1 MPERRSRSDH
11 RQLSLNTGIAQSVE
25 HWSPKPGVGSSSLS
39 SRANFLKMKKL
50 QLLTNI
56 EEAYD
61 ELRYK
66 TSGPSKKQLVK
77 SAIIVMIASVIIA
90 LIIFIMDQVVD
101 RLMHFIYS
109 F

>member
-1 MPERRSRSDH
+1 M
-11 RQLSLNTGIAQSVE
+11 VE

-39 SRANFLKMKKL
+39 TRAKKEKVMKLK
-50 QLLTNI
+50 LLTNI
-56 EEAYD
+56 QEAYD

-66 TSGPSKKQLVK
+66 TSWPSKKQLVK

-90 LIIFIMDQVVD
+90 LIIFIMDQIVD

-109 F
+109 L

>member
-1 MPERRSRSDH
+1 
-11 RQLSLNTGIAQSVE
+11 
-25 HWSPKPGVGSSSLS
+25 
-39 SRANFLKMKKL
+39 MKKL

-66 TSGPSKKQLVK
+66 TSWPTKKQVVK
-77 SAIIVMIASVIIA
+77 SALLVMIASAIIA
-90 LIIFIMDQVVD
+90 LIILIMDQVVD
-101 RLMHFIYS
+101 WLMHLIYS

>member
-1 MPERRSRSDH
+1 
-11 RQLSLNTGIAQSVE
+11 
-25 HWSPKPGVGSSSLS
+25 
-39 SRANFLKMKKL
+39 MKKL

-66 TSGPSKKQLVK
+66 TSWTTQKQVVK
-77 SAIIVMIASVIIA
+77 SALLVMIASAIIA
-90 LIIFIMDQVVD
+90 LIILIMDQVVD
-101 RLMHFIYS
+101 HLMHFIYS